1 MQASVY
7 SLCKQLIACKGGKH
21 VKDTDERIINAAVS
35 VFEREGYEGATVN
48 MIADEAKVNAVTLF
62 RNFRSKDNIMQ
73 AVVLKNE
80 ETVKDLIDTSL
91 HGKPETDIRA
101 CLAELGHNA
110 IRKLGKELNLLTMVV
125 AEGRRNPKIMN
136 EVSSMINT
144 VIARFEEYL
153 NKQVAAGKIKPINTK
168 TATVAVISY
177 LVYTTLLRAAIG
189 ESILGDHQKAYD
201 DFLDIFLNGVMMA
214 KPNV

>member
-1 MQASVY
+1 
-7 SLCKQLIACKGGKH
+7 LIACIGGKP

-35 VFEREGYEGATVN
+35 VFEREGYEGATIN

-80 ETVKDLIDTSL
+80 ETIKDLIDTSL
-91 HGKPETDIRA
+91 HGKPETDIRT

-110 IRKLGKELNLLTMVV
+110 IRKLGRELNLLTMVV